1 MLGNSL
7 KQLAVVLRKGSVFL
21 WSEER
26 QTLTV
31 LQAVLTTSLGTGR
44 PAKVLLY
51 HCQHFCCSQSRQWQ
65 LDNQQLL
72 SSRFDAHEKAFG
84 SAEVNSRRQV
94 DVSEDGK
101 VKTGGFGEG
110 LALLK
115 VFRPSV
121 EVTVAIPVLE
131 VNLFSSLFLSTVR
144 RFFEYILLY
153 KDAVMFQIEQV
164 TKLCSK
170 IALTD
175 PWDPYD
181 IPANSTYEDQYY
193 IGGPGDEIMVQEW
206 SDRKPARKLESW
218 VGVYTVKDC
227 YPVQET
233 YTKNYSVTTSTRFFD
248 IHLGIADPSVFT
260 PPSTCQAAQLTRMK
274 EEC

>member
-1 MLGNSL
+1 MRVWRRAAPAPLRGAGPPARPPARRVRGGSARSQARSMARAAAGPRPGLGL
-7 KQLAVVLRKGSVFL
+7 RLLLLGCLLLRGGGAGAAVGVPEPCQAPRQWEGRTVSYEHGSGRNTRAAVSYDGPNQRLRVL
-21 WSEER
+21 EER
-26 QTLTV
+26 
-31 LQAVLTTSLGTGR
+31 
-44 PAKVLLY
+44 
-51 HCQHFCCSQSRQWQ
+51 
-65 LDNQQLL
+65 
-72 SSRFDAHEKAFG
+72 KA
-84 SAEVNSRRQV
+84 
-94 DVSEDGK
+94 
-101 VKTGGFGEG
+101 
-110 LALLK
+110 L
-115 VFRPSV
+115 
-121 EVTVAIPVLE
+121 IPCKK
-131 VNLFSSLFLSTVR
+131 
-144 RFFEYILLY
+144 FFEYILLY

-170 IALTD
+170 IPLTE

-248 IHLGIADPSVFT
+248 IKLGIADPSVFT
-260 PPSTCQAAQLTRMK
+260 PPSTCQTAQPRKMK
-274 EEC
+274 DEC